1 VLPMADQ
8 KPTQAIWTDEAVV
21 ESMQEIHSA
30 LNQWE
35 RIGAAEE
42 TDLDEMDETEQRFLE
57 AMDKFDIE
65 MRAFR
70 ERNRKK

>member
-1 VLPMADQ
+1 MAGQ
-8 KPTQAIWTDEAVV
+8 QISQAIWTDEAIV

-30 LNQWE
+30 LNEWQ

-42 TDLDEMDETEQRFLE
+42 VDLDEMDETEQRFLE